1 MNRKKYVFIL
11 IFSFTADL
19 IDAREYLLL

>member
-1 MNRKKYVFIL
+1 MNHKYVFIL

-19 IDAREYLLL
+19 IDAPEYKLL